1 MKIKC
6 RKLTKDV
13 ILLSF
18 FFNLGCVTFP
28 CFANEYHA
36 DRIEQNLEKIAG
48 KVTDVKG
55 EPIPGVTIRVD
66 GTTRGVVTDADGLF
80 TIEGSKGQTLIVS
93 FIGYGTQNIKIV
105 GLKPL
110 NIVLEESIN
119 QLDELVVV
127 SYGTQKKRDLTGSVT
142 KVDSNGL
149 SDFPVGQ
156 FAQKLQGQVPGVQI
170 TQSTGQP
177 GKGMN
182 FRIRGAASINSGN
195 QPLFV
200 VDGLPVDMDLS
211 NINPDEIESFS
222 ILKDAAASSLYGSRA
237 ANGVV
242 LITTKKGKKG
252 RTQVD
257 LNVSY
262 GIQTMRGLNGF
273 DMMNGEEFA
282 QFKKE
287 YYEDQAKYE
296 GYTGGVP
303 EHYQN
308 PSKYGKGYNWF
319 DELTH
324 DTSVQNYSLSVSANK
339 GNLTSAIVL
348 GYFHQDGIVRNT
360 DYERFSVRAN
370 NDYQVNDRLKIGLN
384 LAPTLQINHNV
395 NTDGGWQIL
404 NSILVADPT
413 VGPYDEN
420 GELRYILSSPGTFPS
435 PNWIN
440 VINEKLSD
448 MRTFSLLGNVFAEL
462 DIWKGI
468 KYKFQA
474 GLDWGTSRY
483 RAFNPSII
491 GGAAGGAA
499 PPQPATGEYGT
510 NFRYNWT
517 IENMLMYNNK
527 FGDHSVDLLVGY
539 TAQKS
544 NSENGNLKGTDFPD
558 DKISWL
564 NVAATKTGTSY
575 MEEYALLSLIG
586 RANYSYKDRYLL
598 QATIRR
604 DGCSRFGSG
613 QRWANFPSVSVGW
626 IASDEA
632 FMQPVSNVMNYLK
645 FRASYGTTG
654 NYNIGNYTHI
664 APVEVSNYVFGG
676 VLAPGKA
683 ITGLGN
689 NNLTWEENKQFDFG
703 VDIGFLG
710 DRIFVV
716 YDYYKKKVDAMLYQ
730 IDIPLASGFG
740 NVQSNIGG
748 FESWGHEISVQ
759 SRNLI
764 GDFKWSTNM
773 NVSFNRNKVTEL
785 GTNNTPIGGYANIG
799 DYNRLEVGEPVGI
812 FMGYVF
818 DGVYMTQEEFDSQ
831 PKHASSEIGTVRMK
845 DLDDN
850 KVIDANDRTKIGDPN
865 PDFIYGI
872 TNEFSYKNF
881 DLSILLSGQVGGDVL
896 NSNYEQT
903 LNLDGCF
910 NVDKSVIH
918 RWRSPENPGNG
929 LIPRTKSGTTEL
941 FRYNNSSWVF
951 DASYLCIKNIT
962 LGYTVPIKPNRYL
975 SKLRVYF
982 TAQQLAT
989 FSKYPGMNPEVSTN
1003 GLGWSGLGI
1012 DATTYPIPRTFSI
1025 GCNIS
1030 F

>member
-18 FFNLGCVTFP
+18 FLNLGCVTFP

-127 SYGTQKKRDLTGSVT
+127 SYGTQKKRNLTGSVT
-142 KVDSNGL
+142 KVDANGL

-324 DTSVQNYSLSVSANK
+324 DTSVQN
-339 GNLTSAIVL
+339 
-348 GYFHQDGIVRNT
+348 
-360 DYERFSVRAN
+360 
-370 NDYQVNDRLKIGLN
+370 
-384 LAPTLQINHNV
+384 
-395 NTDGGWQIL
+395 
-404 NSILVADPT
+404 
-413 VGPYDEN
+413 
-420 GELRYILSSPGTFPS
+420 
-435 PNWIN
+435 
-440 VINEKLSD
+440 
-448 MRTFSLLGNVFAEL
+448 
-462 DIWKGI
+462 
-468 KYKFQA
+468 
-474 GLDWGTSRY
+474 
-483 RAFNPSII
+483 
-491 GGAAGGAA
+491 
-499 PPQPATGEYGT
+499 
-510 NFRYNWT
+510 
-517 IENMLMYNNK
+517 
-527 FGDHSVDLLVGY
+527 
-539 TAQKS
+539 
-544 NSENGNLKGTDFPD
+544 
-558 DKISWL
+558 
-564 NVAATKTGTSY
+564 
-575 MEEYALLSLIG
+575 LSLI
-586 RANYSYKDRYLL
+586 
-598 QATIRR
+598 
-604 DGCSRFGSG
+604 
-613 QRWANFPSVSVGW
+613 
-626 IASDEA
+626 
-632 FMQPVSNVMNYLK
+632 
-645 FRASYGTTG
+645 
-654 NYNIGNYTHI
+654 HI
-664 APVEVSNYVFGG
+664 
-676 VLAPGKA
+676 
-683 ITGLGN
+683 
-689 NNLTWEENKQFDFG
+689 
-703 VDIGFLG
+703 
-710 DRIFVV
+710 
-716 YDYYKKKVDAMLYQ
+716 
-730 IDIPLASGFG
+730 
-740 NVQSNIGG
+740 
-748 FESWGHEISVQ
+748 
-759 SRNLI
+759 
-764 GDFKWSTNM
+764 
-773 NVSFNRNKVTEL
+773 
-785 GTNNTPIGGYANIG
+785 
-799 DYNRLEVGEPVGI
+799 
-812 FMGYVF
+812 
-818 DGVYMTQEEFDSQ
+818 
-831 PKHASSEIGTVRMK
+831 
-845 DLDDN
+845 
-850 KVIDANDRTKIGDPN
+850 
-865 PDFIYGI
+865 
-872 TNEFSYKNF
+872 
-881 DLSILLSGQVGGDVL
+881 
-896 NSNYEQT
+896 
-903 LNLDGCF
+903 
-910 NVDKSVIH
+910 
-918 RWRSPENPGNG
+918 
-929 LIPRTKSGTTEL
+929 
-941 FRYNNSSWVF
+941 
-951 DASYLCIKNIT
+951 
-962 LGYTVPIKPNRYL
+962 
-975 SKLRVYF
+975 
-982 TAQQLAT
+982 
-989 FSKYPGMNPEVSTN
+989 
-1003 GLGWSGLGI
+1003 
-1012 DATTYPIPRTFSI
+1012 
-1025 GCNIS
+1025 
-1030 F
+1030 

>member
-1 MKIKC
+1 MKVKC
-6 RKLTKDV
+6 RKLTKET
-13 ILLSF
+13 ILLSVLLNF
-18 FFNLGCVTFP
+18 GFATFP
-28 CFANEYHA
+28 CFADAHRA
-36 DRIEQNLEKIAG
+36 DRIEQSLEKIAG
-48 KVTDVKG
+48 KVTDVNG
-55 EPIPGVTIRVD
+55 DPIPGVTIRVD
-66 GTTRGVVTDADGLF
+66 GTTKGVITDVNGQFAIEADR
-80 TIEGSKGQTLIVS
+80 GQTLIVS
-93 FIGYGTQNIKIV
+93 FIGYGTQNIKIGGQRSLTV
-105 GLKPL
+105 
-110 NIVLEESIN
+110 VLEESIN

-142 KVDSNGL
+142 KVDAGGL
-149 SDFPVGQ
+149 SDYPVGQ

-200 VDGLPVDMDLS
+200 VDGLPIDMDLS

-262 GIQTMRGLNGF
+262 GIQTMKGLKGF

-324 DTSVQNYSLSVSANK
+324 DTSVQNYSLSISANK

-348 GYFHQDGIVRNT
+348 GYFHQDGVVRNT

-413 VGPYDEN
+413 VSPYDEN
-420 GELRYILSSPGTFPS
+420 GELRYIISSPGTFPS
-435 PNWIN
+435 PNWLN
-440 VINEKLSD
+440 VVNEKLSD

-491 GGAAGGAA
+491 GGSAGGAA

-517 IENMLMYNNK
+517 VENMLMYNNR

-544 NSENGNLKGTDFPD
+544 NSEHGNLKGTDFPD

-575 MEEYALLSLIG
+575 LEEYALISLIG

-613 QRWANFPSVSVGW
+613 ERWANFPSVSVGW

-632 FMQPVSNVMNYLK
+632 FMKPVSNIMNYLK

-676 VLAPGKA
+676 MLAPGKA

-689 NNLTWEENKQFDFG
+689 SNLTWEENKQFDFG
-703 VDIGFLG
+703 IDVGLLG
-710 DRIFVV
+710 DRIFLV
-716 YDYYKKKVDAMLYQ
+716 YDYYRKKVDAMLYQ

-740 NVQSNIGG
+740 SVQSNIGG
-748 FESWGHEISVQ
+748 FESWGHEFSIQ

-764 GDFKWSTNM
+764 GDFKWSTNL
-773 NVSFNRNKVTEL
+773 NVAFNRNKVTAL

-831 PKHASSEIGTVRMK
+831 PKHASSQIGTVRMK
-845 DLDDN
+845 DLDGN
-850 KVIDANDRTKIGDPN
+850 KTIDAEDRTKIGDPN

-881 DLSILLSGQVGGDVL
+881 DLSILLTGQVGGDVL

-910 NVDKSVIH
+910 NVDRSVVN
-918 RWRSPENPGNG
+918 RWRAPENPGNG

-941 FRYNNSSWVF
+941 YRYNNSSWVF

-962 LGYTVPIKPNRYL
+962 LGYTVPISPNRYL
-975 SKLRVYF
+975 SKLRFYF

-1003 GLGWSGLGI
+1003 GLGWSGLGV

>member
-1 MKIKC
+1 MKRKC
-6 RKLTKDV
+6 SKLTKHV
-13 ILLSF
+13 VLLSVV
-18 FFNLGCVTFP
+18 LIGGHAAFP
-28 CFANEYHA
+28 CYARMHA
-36 DRIEQNLEKIAG
+36 TDKIEQTLEKITG
-48 KVTDVKG
+48 KVADEKG
-55 EPIPGVTIRVD
+55 EPVPGVTVRVE
-66 GTTRGVVTDADGLF
+66 GTMKGVITDAEGRF
-80 TIEGSKGQTLIVS
+80 SIEARRGQTLTFS
-93 FIGYGTQNIKIV
+93 FMGFETQSLKIV
-105 GLKPL
+105 DPSPL
-110 NIVLEESIN
+110 HIVLKEAVN
-119 QLDELVVV
+119 RLDEVVVV

-142 KVDSNGL
+142 QVNANEM

-177 GKGMN
+177 GKGMH

-195 QPLFV
+195 WPLFV
-200 VDGLPVDMDLS
+200 IDGLPTDVDLS

-242 LITTKKGKKG
+242 LITTKRGKKG

-262 GIQTMRGLNGF
+262 GIQTMKGLNGF

-282 QFKKE
+282 RFKKE
-287 YYEDQAKYE
+287 YYEDQARYE

-324 DTSVQNYSLSVSANK
+324 NTAVQNYSLGISANTGK
-339 GNLTSAIVL
+339 LSSSIVL
-348 GYFHQDGIVRNT
+348 GYFHQDGIVYHT

-370 NDYQVNDRLKIGLN
+370 NDYQVNDRLKLGLN
-384 LAPTLQINHNV
+384 LAPSLQINHNV

-404 NSILVADPT
+404 NSLLVADPT

-420 GELRYILSSPGTFPS
+420 GKLRYILSSPGTFPS
-435 PNWIN
+435 PNWVN
-440 VINEKLSD
+440 VINEKQSD
-448 MRTFSLLGNVFAEL
+448 MRNFSLLGNVFAEL

-468 KYKFQA
+468 KYKLQA
-474 GLDWGTSRY
+474 GLDWGASRY
-483 RAFNPSII
+483 RSFNPSII

-499 PPQPATGEYGT
+499 PPRPATGEFGT

-517 IENMLMYNNK
+517 IENMLTYTNR
-527 FGDHSVDLLVGY
+527 FGDHAIDLLAGY

-544 NSENGNLKGTDFPD
+544 NSENGSLQGTDFPD

-575 MEEYALLSLIG
+575 MEEYALLSVIG
-586 RANYSYKDRYLL
+586 RVNYSFKNRYLL

-604 DGCSRFGSG
+604 DGCSRFGASE
-613 QRWANFPSVSVGW
+613 RWANFPSVSAAW

-632 FMQPVSNVMNYLK
+632 FMQPVFPVLNYLK
-645 FRASYGTTG
+645 LRTSYGTTG

-664 APVEVSNYVFGG
+664 APVEVSNYVFDG

-689 NNLTWEENKQFDFG
+689 SDLTWEENKQFDFG
-703 VDIGFLG
+703 VDIGLLG

-748 FESWGHEISVQ
+748 FKSWGHELSVQ

-764 GDFKWSTNM
+764 GDFKWSTNL
-773 NVSFNRNKVTEL
+773 NVSFNRNKVTAL
-785 GTNNTPIGGYANIG
+785 GTRNTPIGGYANIG
-799 DYNRLEVGEPVGI
+799 DYNRLAVGEPVGI

-818 DGVYMTQEEFDSQ
+818 DGVYRTQEEFDTQ

-845 DLDDN
+845 NLNDDQ
-850 KVIDANDRTKIGDPN
+850 VIDADDRTKIGDPN

-881 DLSILLSGQVGGDVL
+881 DLSILLCGQVGGDVL

-910 NVDKSVIH
+910 NVDRIVAQ

-929 LIPRTKSGTTEL
+929 LVPRTKSGTTEL

-962 LGYTVPIKPNRYL
+962 LGYTVPVKPNRYL
-975 SKLRVYF
+975 SKFRIYV

-989 FSKYPGMNPEVSTN
+989 FTKYPGMNPEVSTN
-1003 GLGWSGLGI
+1003 GLGWSGLGV
-1012 DATTYPIPRTFSI
+1012 DATTYPVPRTFSI